1 MYEMIVGL
9 DVTDDEVYSNYRHA
23 MKPILSA
30 YGGSFGY
37 DFQVSE
43 VLLSQVTEPINRVFT
58 IRFPN
63 ESRKNEFFTDQDY
76 VKVKEQFFS
85 KSVRYT
91 TIIARFESDA
101 S

>member
-9 DVTDDEVYSNYRHA
+9 DVSDNEGYANYRHA
-23 MKPILSA
+23 MTPILSA

-43 VLLSQVTEPINRVFT
+43 VLLSQVSEPINRVFT

-63 ESRKNEFFTDQDY
+63 ELQKNKFFQDPDY

-85 KSVRYT
+85 QSVRHT
-91 TIIARFESDA
+91 TMIARYDSDA